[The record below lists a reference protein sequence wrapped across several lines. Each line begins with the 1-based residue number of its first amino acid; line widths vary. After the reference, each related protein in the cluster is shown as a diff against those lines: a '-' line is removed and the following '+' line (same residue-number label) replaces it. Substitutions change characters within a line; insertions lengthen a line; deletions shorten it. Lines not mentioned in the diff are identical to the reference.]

1 MPPKDKPSR
10 KPRRPFFS
18 SGPCAKRPDWSL
30 GSLRG
35 ALVGRSHRSAEGKAR
50 LQEVIE
56 RSKDLI
62 GAPKDYALA
71 ILPGSCTG
79 AIEAALWSLA
89 GERGMDLL
97 IWDHFAQQWKID
109 VQDQLRISD
118 VRVFE
123 AAPGML
129 PSLHDL
135 DPHRDWTFVWNGTV
149 TGTRPPNDAWLPD
162 RGDSQSGLRFCDAA
176 SAMMAMPLPVEKLD
190 VLAWSWQKALGG
202 EAAHGMLLL
211 SPSALA
217 RLESYQPP
225 WPVPKLFQLSKAGKV
240 NAGIFRGVTINTP
253 SMLGVED
260 VLSAL
265 RWAEREGGLRAL
277 IARSNENLEIVS
289 RWEARVPWCSFVA
302 AKPEWRSPTAI
313 CLRVRHSADVSESW
327 SFVRRM
333 VGLLHA
339 EEVAYDIAGHR
350 DGVPG
355 LRIWGGPTVDP
366 EDMEALL
373 PWLEWAYHEASD

>member
-1 MPPKDKPSR
+1 MERDCDGDSSPKRRMASRQRRLAERLAFLRRGIRDDGDAPSR
-10 KPRRPFFS
+10 
-18 SGPCAKRPDWSL
+18 GEA
-30 GSLRG
+30 
-35 ALVGRSHRSAEGKAR
+35 GRS
-50 LQEVIE
+50 
-56 RSKDLI
+56 
-62 GAPKDYALA
+62 
-71 ILPGSCTG
+71 C
-79 AIEAALWSLA
+79 
-89 GERGMDLL
+89 M
-97 IWDHFAQQWKID
+97 
-109 VQDQLRISD
+109 
-118 VRVFE
+118 
-123 AAPGML
+123 
-129 PSLHDL
+129 
-135 DPHRDWTFVWNGTV
+135 
-149 TGTRPPNDAWLPD
+149 
-162 RGDSQSGLRFCDAA
+162 
-176 SAMMAMPLPVEKLD
+176 
-190 VLAWSWQKALGG
+190 VLAKGSGG

-240 NAGIFRGVTINTP
+240 NAGIFRGATINTP

-260 VLSAL
+260 ALSAL

-302 AKPEWRSPTAI
+302 AKPEWRSPTSI
-313 CLRVRHSADVSESW
+313 CLRVRHSADVLESW